1 MSEFDSRARLYDSNP
16 LHLERAVSVA
26 GKIKKLLPSSR
37 GMRALDFGAGTGSL
51 SLLLADWFSE
61 IIMMDTSSEMVK
73 VMEEKVEESGINN
86 LKPLFFDLENNEYI
100 NGNVDVIFS
109 QMVMHHIIDTEVILK
124 KFYNILN
131 RGGLLVIADL
141 YSEDGSFHGEGFI
154 GHNGFDVE
162 QLKAIAKIT
171 GFSKCYH
178 EDCFIVKKPV
188 GDEIKEFPMFIL
200 ISEK

>member
-73 VMEEKVEESGINN
+73 VMEEKVEDSGINN
-86 LKPLFFDLENNEYI
+86 LKPLFFDLENNEYSD
-100 NGNVDVIFS
+100 GNVDVIFS
-109 QMVMHHIIDTEVILK
+109 QMVMHHIIDIEAILA

-141 YSEDGSFHGEGFI
+141 YSEDGSFHGDGFT
-154 GHNGFDVE
+154 GHNGFEVE
-162 QLKAIAKIT
+162 KLKVMAKDA
-171 GFSKCYH
+171 GFSDSFH
-178 EDCFIVKKPV
+178 EDCFVVKKPV
-188 GDEIKEFPMFIL
+188 GEEIKEFPMFIL